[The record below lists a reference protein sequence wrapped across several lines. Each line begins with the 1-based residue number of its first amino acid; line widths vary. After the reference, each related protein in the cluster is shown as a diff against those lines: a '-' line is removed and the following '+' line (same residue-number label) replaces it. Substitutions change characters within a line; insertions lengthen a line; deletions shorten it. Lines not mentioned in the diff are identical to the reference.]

1 MTTTYDL
8 SPYIDHTNLR
18 PEATSSA
25 IRTLCEEAVRY
36 QFAAVCV
43 NPHFVGLCAELV
55 RGSNVRVATT
65 IDFPLGAGDPETRAF
80 STTSAVRA
88 GAHEIDFV
96 INVGMLKE
104 RRTREILADFT
115 DIIDAAGGATTKVI
129 LETCLLTDDEKRI
142 ACELAST
149 AGVGFV
155 KTSTGFGAAGAT
167 EHDVKLMRAASAPH
181 VKIRASGGIRTRE
194 AALSFVECGA
204 DRLGTSAGI
213 RIVEG

>member
-1 MTTTYDL
+1 MSTTNEL
-8 SPYIDHTNLR
+8 SHYIDHTNLR

-25 IRTLCEEAVRY
+25 IRTLCEEALRY

-55 RGSNVRVATT
+55 RGSDVHVATT
-65 IDFPLGAGDPETRAF
+65 IDFPLGAGDLETRVF
-80 STTSAVRA
+80 STSSAVRK

-104 RRTREILADFT
+104 GRRDEILADFKA
-115 DIIDAAGGATTKVI
+115 IVDAAGGATTKVI

-142 ACELAST
+142 ACDLAST
-149 AGVGFV
+149 AGVSYV
-155 KTSTGFGAAGAT
+155 KTSTGFGAGGAT
-167 EHDVKLMRAASAPH
+167 EHDVRLMRAASAPE
-181 VKIRASGGIRTRE
+181 VKIKASGGIRTRE
-194 AALSFVECGA
+194 AALSFIECGA